1 MRPYLSGCEVT
12 MMNAHARCGIVS
24 SALHKCSYLYII
36 HIEKSPHIS
45 VVILRFIF
53 KLTFNINR
61 SDYDVYFIMN
71 CSLTKMKTE
80 I

>member
-24 SALHKCSYLYII
+24 SALSYLYII